1 MSPSP
6 ARRIAT
12 LLVRRGLD
20 APARLLLDA
29 HLPLAP
35 LLSDVGAALS
45 PLLNV
50 VGGRTTRGFGELLG
64 DQGGMERLIAELD
77 EARERHAE
85 SG

>member
-1 MSPSP
+1 MRPDP

-12 LLVRRGLD
+12 LLVHRGMET
-20 APARLLLDA
+20 PARLFLDA
-29 HLPLAP
+29 HRPLAP

-50 VGGRTTRGFGELLG
+50 VGGRTARGLGELLH
-64 DQGGMERLIAELD
+64 DEGGMERLIAELD
-77 EARERHAE
+77 GVQERHAE